1 MSEQMLYGVYLDL
14 FDLSPFLFCYNTR
27 DKATQ
32 TNITLKDSI
41 IVVLSEF

>member
-1 MSEQMLYGVYLDL
+1 MIAFQPQTDLEL
-14 FDLSPFLFCYNTR
+14 FDLSPFLFYKETAE
-27 DKATQ
+27 KGTQ